1 MPLSPSTA
9 ESNDMSFILPL
20 NVRSFFGFEGQRAF
34 ARSRTA
40 KRDTAGRFLMFDAY
54 YCCML
59 LGLDQ
64 ARLGEEE
71 SLESTNF
78 YPYPG
83 YPEVYKGQA
92 ELIAGLLVEAEIRRL
107 EIRPDDREDIEQ
119 QMVRLLDLSS
129 PSRLSSDGDQL
140 LNRYAVSGFD
150 RMRSAMTECDN
161 LEDFL
166 VGYHRIWEQT

>member
-1 MPLSPSTA
+1 
-9 ESNDMSFILPL
+9 MSFFLPIK
-20 NVRSFFGFEGQRAF
+20 VREFFGIEDQRTF

-64 ARLGEEE
+64 AKLGEENR
-71 SLESTNF
+71 LEPANF
-78 YPYPG
+78 YTG
-83 YPEVYKGQA
+83 YPEDYKGQV
-92 ELIAGLLVEAEIRRL
+92 ELIAGLLVDAEIRRL
-107 EIRPDDREDIEQ
+107 SIRPDDREDIER
-119 QMVRLLDLSS
+119 QMVRLLDLTS
-129 PSRLSSDGDQL
+129 PSRLSNDGDHL
-140 LNRYAVSGFD
+140 LNLYAVSGFD

-166 VGYHRIWEQT
+166 VGYHRIWEQS